1 MLKDTLNVDNSI
13 GIFLSETWLSNDI
26 MDAEV
31 NLDGFSLFRGDR
43 EGRSRGGT
51 ALYLKDRL
59 NGRFVKS
66 FTNGVVE
73 FVIATTKVLD
83 AIFLS
88 IYQPPDTSVGEWK
101 TAIDTLISEI
111 DLIQAHGAFQ
121 RVFIGGDINF
131 KDVKWSD
138 EGELLINSDL
148 GRQ

>member
-83 AIFLS
+83 AIFVS
-88 IYQPPDTSVGEWK
+88 IYRPPDTSATE
-101 TAIDTLISEI
+101 
-111 DLIQAHGAFQ
+111 
-121 RVFIGGDINF
+121 
-131 KDVKWSD
+131 
-138 EGELLINSDL
+138 
-148 GRQ
+148 